1 MSTRKMQIPGIP
13 ANEQERLHA
22 LREYELLDSESEKEF
37 DEIVSL
43 ASFICQTPI
52 STITLIDENRQWFK
66 AQVGL
71 ENRETPRDVAFCA
84 HAILQPGITIV
95 NDATLDRRF
104 SENPLVTGSPDIR
117 FYAGLPLTTPE
128 GFNLGTICVIDTRPR
143 DLSNEQN
150 QALRVLRNQVL
161 KLFELRRKNILLTRM
176 HAMQQKLLSIIGH
189 DLRGPINSLNGLLL
203 MVEKYKLS
211 PEDLDEI
218 FPRMRMMV
226 DTTDNLLNN
235 LLHWA
240 KNHLDGK
247 QAAHETFNLY
257 DLVAGVTDALKSVA
271 AEKGNE
277 LHIHI
282 DPAHT
287 VVVNRNIF
295 EFILRN
301 LIVNANKF
309 TSQGRIQVF
318 SAMNGSKA
326 LITVRDNGMGIR
338 PERIGT
344 LFEWG
349 KTNSTKG
356 TQGETGSGLG
366 LPMVREF
373 VEQMGGKIWVESTP
387 EDSTAFHFTVPVKQG
402 DAAD

>member
-1 MSTRKMQIPGIP
+1 M
-13 ANEQERLHA
+13 
-22 LREYELLDSESEKEF
+22 
-37 DEIVSL
+37 
-43 ASFICQTPI
+43 
-52 STITLIDENRQWFK
+52 
-66 AQVGL
+66 
-71 ENRETPRDVAFCA
+71 
-84 HAILQPGITIV
+84 
-95 NDATLDRRF
+95 
-104 SENPLVTGSPDIR
+104 
-117 FYAGLPLTTPE
+117 
-128 GFNLGTICVIDTRPR
+128 
-143 DLSNEQN
+143 
-150 QALRVLRNQVL
+150 
-161 KLFELRRKNILLTRM
+161 
-176 HAMQQKLLSIIGH
+176 
-189 DLRGPINSLNGLLL
+189 
-203 MVEKYKLS
+203 
-211 PEDLDEI
+211 
-218 FPRMRMMV
+218 
-226 DTTDNLLNN
+226 
-235 LLHWA
+235 
-240 KNHLDGK
+240 
-247 QAAHETFNLY
+247 
-257 DLVAGVTDALKSVA
+257 VAGVNDALKSVA
-271 AEKGNE
+271 EEKGNE

-309 TSQGRIQVF
+309 TGQGRIQVF

>member
-1 MSTRKMQIPGIP
+1 MQIPGIP
-13 ANEQERLHA
+13 ANEQERLQA

-52 STITLIDENRQWFK
+52 STITLIDEHRQWFK

-71 ENRETPRDVAFCA
+71 ANRETPRDVAFCA
-84 HAILQPGITIV
+84 FAILQPEITIV
-95 NDATLDRRF
+95 NDATLDKRF
-104 SENPLVTGSPDIR
+104 RENPLVTGSPDIR

-143 DLSNEQN
+143 DLTDEQN
-150 QALRVLRNQVL
+150 LALRVLRNQVL

-211 PEDLDEI
+211 TDDLNEI
-218 FPRMRMMV
+218 LPRMRMMV
-226 DTTDNLLNN
+226 DTTDDLLNN

-240 KNHLDGK
+240 KNHLEGK
-247 QAAHETFNLY
+247 VAEHEAFNLHT
-257 DLVAGVTDALKSVA
+257 LVADVTHGLKSVL
-271 AEKGNE
+271 AEKDNE
-277 LHIHI
+277 LNIHI

-301 LIVNANKF
+301 LIANANKF

-318 SAMNGSKA
+318 SAMNGAKA
-326 LITVRDNGMGIR
+326 LITVCDNGIGIR
-338 PERIGT
+338 PERISA

-349 KTNSTKG
+349 KSNSTKG
-356 TQGETGSGLG
+356 TKGETGSGLG

-387 EDSTAFHFTVPVKQG
+387 GKSTAFHFTVPIKR
-402 DAAD
+402 DEASDS

>member
-1 MSTRKMQIPGIP
+1 MQIPGIP
-13 ANEQERLHA
+13 ANEQERLQA

-52 STITLIDENRQWFK
+52 STITLIDEHRQWFK

-71 ENRETPRDVAFCA
+71 ANRETPRDVAFCA
-84 HAILQPGITIV
+84 FAILQPEITIV
-95 NDATLDRRF
+95 NDATLDKRF
-104 SENPLVTGSPDIR
+104 RENPLVTGSPDIR

-143 DLSNEQN
+143 DLTDEQN
-150 QALRVLRNQVL
+150 LALRVLRNQVL

-211 PEDLDEI
+211 TDDLNEI
-218 FPRMRMMV
+218 LPRMRMMV
-226 DTTDNLLNN
+226 DTTDDLLNN

-240 KNHLDGK
+240 KNHLEGK
-247 QAAHETFNLY
+247 VAEHEAFNLHT
-257 DLVAGVTDALKSVA
+257 LVADVTHGLKSVL
-271 AEKGNE
+271 AEKDNE
-277 LHIHI
+277 LNIHI

-301 LIVNANKF
+301 LIANANKF

-318 SAMNGSKA
+318 SAMNGAKA

-338 PERIGT
+338 PERISA

-349 KTNSTKG
+349 KSNSTKG
-356 TQGETGSGLG
+356 TKGETGSGLG

-387 EDSTAFHFTVPVKQG
+387 GKSTAFHFTVPIKR
-402 DAAD
+402 DEASDS

>member
-1 MSTRKMQIPGIP
+1 MQIPGIP
-13 ANEQERLHA
+13 ANEQERLQA

-52 STITLIDENRQWFK
+52 STITLIDEHRQWFK

-71 ENRETPRDVAFCA
+71 ANRETPRDVAFCA
-84 HAILQPGITIV
+84 FAILQPEITIV
-95 NDATLDRRF
+95 NDATLDKRF
-104 SENPLVTGSPDIR
+104 RENPLVTGSPDIR

-143 DLSNEQN
+143 DLTDEQN
-150 QALRVLRNQVL
+150 LALRVLRNQVL

-211 PEDLDEI
+211 TDDLNEI
-218 FPRMRMMV
+218 LPRMRMMV
-226 DTTDNLLNN
+226 DTTDDLLNN

-240 KNHLDGK
+240 KNHLEGK
-247 QAAHETFNLY
+247 VAEHEAFNLHT
-257 DLVAGVTDALKSVA
+257 LVADVTHGLKSVL
-271 AEKGNE
+271 AEKDNE
-277 LHIHI
+277 LNIHI

-301 LIVNANKF
+301 LIANANKF

-318 SAMNGSKA
+318 SAMNGAKA
-326 LITVRDNGMGIR
+326 LITVRDNGIGIR
-338 PERIGT
+338 PERISA

-349 KTNSTKG
+349 KSNSTKG
-356 TQGETGSGLG
+356 TKGETGSGLG

-387 EDSTAFHFTVPVKQG
+387 GKSTAFHFTVPIKR
-402 DAAD
+402 DEASDS

>member
-1 MSTRKMQIPGIP
+1 MQIPGIP
-13 ANEQERLHA
+13 ANEQERLQA

-52 STITLIDENRQWFK
+52 STITLIDEHRQWFK

-71 ENRETPRDVAFCA
+71 ANRETPRDVAFCA
-84 HAILQPGITIV
+84 FAILQPEITIV
-95 NDATLDRRF
+95 NDATLDKRF
-104 SENPLVTGSPDIR
+104 RENPLVTGSPDIR

-143 DLSNEQN
+143 DLTDEQN
-150 QALRVLRNQVL
+150 LALRVLRNQVL

-211 PEDLDEI
+211 TDDLNEI
-218 FPRMRMMV
+218 LPRMRMMV
-226 DTTDNLLNN
+226 DTTDDLLNN

-240 KNHLDGK
+240 KNHLEGK
-247 QAAHETFNLY
+247 VAEHEAFNLHT
-257 DLVAGVTDALKSVA
+257 LVADVTHGLKSVL
-271 AEKGNE
+271 AEKDNE
-277 LHIHI
+277 LNIHI

-301 LIVNANKF
+301 LIANANKF

-318 SAMNGSKA
+318 SAMNGAKA
-326 LITVRDNGMGIR
+326 LITVCDNGMGIR
-338 PERIGT
+338 PERISA

-349 KTNSTKG
+349 KSNSTKG
-356 TQGETGSGLG
+356 TKGETGSGLG

-387 EDSTAFHFTVPVKQG
+387 GKSTAFHFTVPIKR
-402 DAAD
+402 DEASDS